1 MLIDKPTTL
10 FAGEVVQ
17 KSLHC
22 VNLLWSNCML
32 KQVDTLYFCWS
43 DGEIIL
49 KAGIVW
55 VGWSFF
61 VGQIGSISIPIVMF
75 CYHCKIYLFSFCK
88 RDKKKKRDGRPA
100 KQYRRAYRGT
110 LCILIFAAMLSCQCT
125 LILCNWLVISIII
138 YSIYCLCKR
147 N

>member
-1 MLIDKPTTL
+1 MLIYKPTTL

-55 VGWSFF
+55 VGWSFSLGKLALFPFQLSCF
-61 VGQIGSISIPIVMF
+61 VITVKSTFLASVKGT
-75 CYHCKIYLFSFCK
+75 
-88 RDKKKKRDGRPA
+88 KKKKRWTSSKTIQKSLPRDPMYFDICSYV
-100 KQYRRAYRGT
+100 KLPMYSNFMQLTCDFHYHLFY
-110 LCILIFAAMLSCQCT
+110 ILF
-125 LILCNWLVISIII
+125 V
-138 YSIYCLCKR
+138 
-147 N
+147 

>member
-75 CYHCKIYLFSFCK
+75 CYHCKIHLFSFCK
-88 RDKKKKRDGRPA
+88 RDKKKKKRWTSSKTIQKSLPRDPMYFDICSYV
-100 KQYRRAYRGT
+100 KLPMYSNFMQLTCDFHYHLFY
-110 LCILIFAAMLSCQCT
+110 ILF
-125 LILCNWLVISIII
+125 V
-138 YSIYCLCKR
+138 
-147 N
+147 